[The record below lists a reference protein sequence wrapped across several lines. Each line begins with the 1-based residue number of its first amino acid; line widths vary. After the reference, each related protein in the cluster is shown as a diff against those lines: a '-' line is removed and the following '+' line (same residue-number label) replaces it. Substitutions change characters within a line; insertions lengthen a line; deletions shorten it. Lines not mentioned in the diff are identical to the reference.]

1 MKKLLLFPLLFL
13 SLISTPCLSETMDEL
28 VKRDG
33 IYYKKSTDTLFTGAV
48 TGTWQGRFEN
58 GVKIGEWAFYH
69 DNGQLHSKGSFR
81 NGVHIGEWI
90 FYHDNGQLWKKV
102 TFKNGV
108 KEGELVGYHD
118 NGRFSGKITH
128 KNGLLDGEMILY
140 HRNGRLH
147 SKVSYKNG
155 VMEGEFVGYHDNG
168 RLKSK
173 SSYKNGVM
181 EGESVIYYDNGQLSS
196 KGSYKNGVME
206 GESVSYHKN
215 GQLEIKGSFK
225 NGEPE
230 GEWVHYHDNGT
241 VNKKGTGT
249 FKSNGMAEW
258 LKYAGNDEETHYYMP
273 ESIRILDDKAKVW
286 ALVDFKSVKTLDTYR
301 YLSGK
306 VQHQFDCQEEQSKL
320 LYSAFYSENMGEGDV
335 VLQVNLLPHANWAP
349 IMPETMLELL
359 FKRAC
364 SR

>member
-1 MKKLLLFPLLFL
+1 MKTLLLFPLLFL

-58 GVKIGEWAFYH
+58 GVKIGEWVFYH
-69 DNGQLHSKGSFR
+69 DNGRLHSKGSFR
-81 NGVHIGEWI
+81 NGVKIGEWI

-102 TFKNGV
+102 T
-108 KEGELVGYHD
+108 L
-118 NGRFSGKITH
+118 
-128 KNGLLDGEMILY
+128 
-140 HRNGRLH
+140 
-147 SKVSYKNG
+147 
-155 VMEGEFVGYHDNG
+155 
-168 RLKSK
+168 
-173 SSYKNGVM
+173 
-181 EGESVIYYDNGQLSS
+181 
-196 KGSYKNGVME
+196 KNGVME
-206 GESVSYHKN
+206 GESVSYHRN

-225 NGEPE
+225 NGELE
-230 GEWVHYHDNGT
+230 GESVLYHDNGT

-320 LYSAFYSENMGEGDV
+320 LYSTFYSENMGEGDV

-349 IMPETMLELL
+349 IIPETMLELL
-359 FKRAC
+359 YKRAC